1 MINSKVKG
9 YTIGAIAAASYGLNP
24 MFALPLYQEGMT
36 PDSVLFFRY
45 MLAIP
50 IMGIL
55 LAYRRG
61 LKEFEIRKK
70 ECFQFFGIGV
80 LMALSSLF
88 FILELYLYG
97 CWNSIYPTLHISDNG
112 RSDDGNRIL

>member
-24 MFALPLYQEGMT
+24 MFALP
-36 PDSVLFFRY
+36 F
-45 MLAIP
+45 
-50 IMGIL
+50 
-55 LAYRRG
+55 
-61 LKEFEIRKK
+61 
-70 ECFQFFGIGV
+70 
-80 LMALSSLF
+80 
-88 FILELYLYG
+88 G